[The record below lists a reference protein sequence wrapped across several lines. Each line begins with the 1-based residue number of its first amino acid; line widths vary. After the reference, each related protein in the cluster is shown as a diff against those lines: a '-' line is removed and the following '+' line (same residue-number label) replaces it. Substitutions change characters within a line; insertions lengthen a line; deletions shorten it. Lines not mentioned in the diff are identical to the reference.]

1 MSYPCS
7 EKLHICDHKNI
18 DYIYLLTL
26 FMKIPSYFYYILC
39 LWHVVHTFPVNRC
52 LKSSHFFF
60 PFLFSFSVIYP
71 VWAVCCSPSGH
82 AMPLI
87 YMVSMFN
94 HFQQVQIISQ
104 VSVANCTSLRNSLN
118 FRFLHFAYA
127 LTVAKLVVIK
137 SLLA

>member
-18 DYIYLLTL
+18 HYIYLLIL

-71 VWAVCCSPSGH
+71 VWAIRCSPSGH

-87 YMVSMFN
+87 LHGF
-94 HFQQVQIISQ
+94 HVQSFSASSNYFS
-104 VSVANCTSLRNSLN
+104 SVANCTSLRNSLN

-127 LTVAKLVVIK
+127 LAVDKLVVIK